1 MTPSTPVRIVLFDLG
16 GVLVEFTGP
25 ATLTRWLGD
34 RLTPEQIWPMWLGSP
49 VVREFETG
57 RVGPDVFADKL
68 IADLGLPVDRS
79 QFLADFAAWPR
90 ALYAG
95 APDLVGRIPPA
106 YVRATLSN
114 TNAVHWPRLMGEL
127 GLGAL
132 FDHHFPSHV
141 MGKLK
146 PDREVFAHVA
156 GTLRCEPSAIL
167 FLDDQPLNVQAAL
180 AVGVR
185 AVRVSGV
192 QEAEAALTELGI
204 FDPARR

>member
-1 MTPSTPVRIVLFDLG
+1 MTPATPVRVVLFDLG

-25 ATLTRWLGD
+25 ATLLRWLGG
-34 RLTPEQIWPMWLGSP
+34 RLTPEQLWPMWLGSS
-49 VVREFETG
+49 VVREFEAG
-57 RVGPDVFADKL
+57 RG
-68 IADLGLPVDRS
+68 
-79 QFLADFAAWPR
+79 AA
-90 ALYAG
+90 
-95 APDLVGRIPPA
+95 DLVGRIPPS
-106 YVRATLSN
+106 YLRATLSN
-114 TNAVHWPRLMGEL
+114 TNVLHWPRLTSDL

-156 GTLRCEPSAIL
+156 QTLRCKPSAIL

-180 AVGVR
+180 AAGVR

-192 QEAEAALTELGI
+192 QEAESALTELDVLPGA
-204 FDPARR
+204 PSP